1 MNETPSDLKFLD
13 SHEWV
18 KVDDNTVIVGI
29 SDHAQNELGEV
40 VFVELPAIGDEFV
53 SGDEA
58 AVVESVKAASEVYTP
73 LSGEVIEVN
82 EALEENP
89 ELVNT
94 SPYEDG
100 WFFKLRVSDENLGST
115 DMTIKNNPFESNL
128 GWVVDFSDVE
138 RDFIAKENL
147 IEIQKINKLKLVGV
161 LLNEK
166 GILRSGQKIIK
177 DDFEGE
183 VTSGTFSPYIK
194 KSIGLARV
202 PMAINGDANVQIR
215 NKLLNVKLLSLPFIR
230 KGKIMI

>member
-13 SHEWV
+13 SHEWI

-73 LSGEVIEVN
+73 ISGEVIEVN
-82 EALEENP
+82 DALEENP

-100 WFFKLRVSDENLGST
+100 WFFKLKVSDENLGSI
-115 DMTIKNNPFESNL
+115 DSLMTAEEYSSML
-128 GWVVDFSDVE
+128 DV
-138 RDFIAKENL
+138 N
-147 IEIQKINKLKLVGV
+147 
-161 LLNEK
+161 
-166 GILRSGQKIIK
+166 S
-177 DDFEGE
+177 
-183 VTSGTFSPYIK
+183 
-194 KSIGLARV
+194 
-202 PMAINGDANVQIR
+202 
-215 NKLLNVKLLSLPFIR
+215 
-230 KGKIMI
+230 

>member
-82 EALEENP
+82 EALEERP

-100 WFFKLRVSDENLGST
+100 WFFKLRVSDENLGSI
-115 DMTIKNNPFESNL
+115 DSLMTAEEYSSMLDGNS
-128 GWVVDFSDVE
+128 
-138 RDFIAKENL
+138 
-147 IEIQKINKLKLVGV
+147 
-161 LLNEK
+161 
-166 GILRSGQKIIK
+166 
-177 DDFEGE
+177 
-183 VTSGTFSPYIK
+183 
-194 KSIGLARV
+194 
-202 PMAINGDANVQIR
+202 
-215 NKLLNVKLLSLPFIR
+215 
-230 KGKIMI
+230 

>member
-13 SHEWV
+13 SHEWI

-73 LSGEVIEVN
+73 ISGEVIEVN
-82 EALEENP
+82 DALEENP

-100 WFFKLRVSDENLGST
+100 WFFKLKVSDENLGSI
-115 DMTIKNNPFESNL
+115 DSLMTAEEYSSMLDSN
-128 GWVVDFSDVE
+128 S
-138 RDFIAKENL
+138 
-147 IEIQKINKLKLVGV
+147 
-161 LLNEK
+161 
-166 GILRSGQKIIK
+166 
-177 DDFEGE
+177 
-183 VTSGTFSPYIK
+183 
-194 KSIGLARV
+194 
-202 PMAINGDANVQIR
+202 
-215 NKLLNVKLLSLPFIR
+215 
-230 KGKIMI
+230 

>member
-82 EALEENP
+82 EALEESP
-89 ELVNT
+89 ELVYT

-100 WFFKLRVSDENLGST
+100 WFFKLRVSDENLGSI
-115 DMTIKNNPFESNL
+115 DSLMTAEEYSSMLDGNS
-128 GWVVDFSDVE
+128 
-138 RDFIAKENL
+138 
-147 IEIQKINKLKLVGV
+147 
-161 LLNEK
+161 
-166 GILRSGQKIIK
+166 
-177 DDFEGE
+177 
-183 VTSGTFSPYIK
+183 
-194 KSIGLARV
+194 
-202 PMAINGDANVQIR
+202 
-215 NKLLNVKLLSLPFIR
+215 
-230 KGKIMI
+230 

>member
-73 LSGEVIEVN
+73 ISGEVIEVN
-82 EALEENP
+82 DALEESP

-94 SPYEDG
+94 SPYEEG
-100 WFFKLRVSDENLGST
+100 WFFKLKVSDENLVSI
-115 DMTIKNNPFESNL
+115 DSLMTAEEYSSMLDGNS
-128 GWVVDFSDVE
+128 
-138 RDFIAKENL
+138 
-147 IEIQKINKLKLVGV
+147 
-161 LLNEK
+161 
-166 GILRSGQKIIK
+166 
-177 DDFEGE
+177 
-183 VTSGTFSPYIK
+183 
-194 KSIGLARV
+194 
-202 PMAINGDANVQIR
+202 
-215 NKLLNVKLLSLPFIR
+215 
-230 KGKIMI
+230 

>member
-18 KVDDNTVIVGI
+18 KVHDNTVIVGI

-89 ELVNT
+89 EFVNT

-100 WFFKLRVSDENLGST
+100 WFFKLRVSDENLGSI
-115 DMTIKNNPFESNL
+115 DSLMTAEEYSSMLDGNS
-128 GWVVDFSDVE
+128 
-138 RDFIAKENL
+138 
-147 IEIQKINKLKLVGV
+147 
-161 LLNEK
+161 
-166 GILRSGQKIIK
+166 
-177 DDFEGE
+177 
-183 VTSGTFSPYIK
+183 
-194 KSIGLARV
+194 
-202 PMAINGDANVQIR
+202 
-215 NKLLNVKLLSLPFIR
+215 
-230 KGKIMI
+230 

>member
-73 LSGEVIEVN
+73 ISGEVIEVN
-82 EALEENP
+82 HALEENP

-100 WFFKLRVSDENLGST
+100 WFFKLKVSDENLASI
-115 DMTIKNNPFESNL
+115 DSLMTAEEYSSMLDGNS
-128 GWVVDFSDVE
+128 
-138 RDFIAKENL
+138 
-147 IEIQKINKLKLVGV
+147 
-161 LLNEK
+161 
-166 GILRSGQKIIK
+166 
-177 DDFEGE
+177 
-183 VTSGTFSPYIK
+183 
-194 KSIGLARV
+194 
-202 PMAINGDANVQIR
+202 
-215 NKLLNVKLLSLPFIR
+215 
-230 KGKIMI
+230 

>member
-82 EALEENP
+82 EALDDNP

-100 WFFKLRVSDENLGST
+100 WFFKLKVSDENLGSI
-115 DMTIKNNPFESNL
+115 DSLMTAEEYSSMLDGNS
-128 GWVVDFSDVE
+128 
-138 RDFIAKENL
+138 
-147 IEIQKINKLKLVGV
+147 
-161 LLNEK
+161 
-166 GILRSGQKIIK
+166 
-177 DDFEGE
+177 
-183 VTSGTFSPYIK
+183 
-194 KSIGLARV
+194 
-202 PMAINGDANVQIR
+202 
-215 NKLLNVKLLSLPFIR
+215 
-230 KGKIMI
+230 

>member
-100 WFFKLRVSDENLGST
+100 WFFKLRVSDENLESI
-115 DMTIKNNPFESNL
+115 DSLMTAEEYSSMLDGNS
-128 GWVVDFSDVE
+128 
-138 RDFIAKENL
+138 
-147 IEIQKINKLKLVGV
+147 
-161 LLNEK
+161 
-166 GILRSGQKIIK
+166 
-177 DDFEGE
+177 
-183 VTSGTFSPYIK
+183 
-194 KSIGLARV
+194 
-202 PMAINGDANVQIR
+202 
-215 NKLLNVKLLSLPFIR
+215 
-230 KGKIMI
+230 

>member
-40 VFVELPAIGDEFV
+40 VFVELPAIGDEFI

-100 WFFKLRVSDENLGST
+100 WFFKLRVGDENLGSI
-115 DMTIKNNPFESNL
+115 DSLMTAEEYSSMLDGNS
-128 GWVVDFSDVE
+128 
-138 RDFIAKENL
+138 
-147 IEIQKINKLKLVGV
+147 
-161 LLNEK
+161 
-166 GILRSGQKIIK
+166 
-177 DDFEGE
+177 
-183 VTSGTFSPYIK
+183 
-194 KSIGLARV
+194 
-202 PMAINGDANVQIR
+202 
-215 NKLLNVKLLSLPFIR
+215 
-230 KGKIMI
+230 

>member
-82 EALEENP
+82 EALEESP

-94 SPYEDG
+94 SPYEEG
-100 WFFKLRVSDENLGST
+100 WFFKLRVSDENLGSI
-115 DMTIKNNPFESNL
+115 DSLMTAEEYSSMLDGNS
-128 GWVVDFSDVE
+128 
-138 RDFIAKENL
+138 
-147 IEIQKINKLKLVGV
+147 
-161 LLNEK
+161 
-166 GILRSGQKIIK
+166 
-177 DDFEGE
+177 
-183 VTSGTFSPYIK
+183 
-194 KSIGLARV
+194 
-202 PMAINGDANVQIR
+202 
-215 NKLLNVKLLSLPFIR
+215 
-230 KGKIMI
+230 

>member
-73 LSGEVIEVN
+73 LSGEVVEVN

-100 WFFKLRVSDENLGST
+100 WFFKLKVSDENLESI
-115 DMTIKNNPFESNL
+115 DSLMTAEEYSSMLDGNS
-128 GWVVDFSDVE
+128 
-138 RDFIAKENL
+138 
-147 IEIQKINKLKLVGV
+147 
-161 LLNEK
+161 
-166 GILRSGQKIIK
+166 
-177 DDFEGE
+177 
-183 VTSGTFSPYIK
+183 
-194 KSIGLARV
+194 
-202 PMAINGDANVQIR
+202 
-215 NKLLNVKLLSLPFIR
+215 
-230 KGKIMI
+230 

>member
-29 SDHAQNELGEV
+29 SDHAQSELGEV

-89 ELVNT
+89 EFVNT

-100 WFFKLRVSDENLGST
+100 WFFKLRVSDENLGSI
-115 DMTIKNNPFESNL
+115 DSLMTAEEYSSMLDGNS
-128 GWVVDFSDVE
+128 
-138 RDFIAKENL
+138 
-147 IEIQKINKLKLVGV
+147 
-161 LLNEK
+161 
-166 GILRSGQKIIK
+166 
-177 DDFEGE
+177 
-183 VTSGTFSPYIK
+183 
-194 KSIGLARV
+194 
-202 PMAINGDANVQIR
+202 
-215 NKLLNVKLLSLPFIR
+215 
-230 KGKIMI
+230 

>member
-40 VFVELPAIGDEFV
+40 VFVELPAIGDEFT

-58 AVVESVKAASEVYTP
+58 AVVESLKAASEVYTP

-100 WFFKLRVSDENLGST
+100 WFFKLRVSDENLGSI
-115 DMTIKNNPFESNL
+115 DSLMTAEEYSSMLDGNS
-128 GWVVDFSDVE
+128 
-138 RDFIAKENL
+138 
-147 IEIQKINKLKLVGV
+147 
-161 LLNEK
+161 
-166 GILRSGQKIIK
+166 
-177 DDFEGE
+177 
-183 VTSGTFSPYIK
+183 
-194 KSIGLARV
+194 
-202 PMAINGDANVQIR
+202 
-215 NKLLNVKLLSLPFIR
+215 
-230 KGKIMI
+230 

>member
-13 SHEWV
+13 SHEWI
-18 KVDDNTVIVGI
+18 KVDENTVIVGI

-73 LSGEVIEVN
+73 MSGEVIEVN

-100 WFFKLRVSDENLGST
+100 WFFKLKVSDENLGSI
-115 DMTIKNNPFESNL
+115 DSLMTAEEYSSMLDGNS
-128 GWVVDFSDVE
+128 
-138 RDFIAKENL
+138 
-147 IEIQKINKLKLVGV
+147 
-161 LLNEK
+161 
-166 GILRSGQKIIK
+166 
-177 DDFEGE
+177 
-183 VTSGTFSPYIK
+183 
-194 KSIGLARV
+194 
-202 PMAINGDANVQIR
+202 
-215 NKLLNVKLLSLPFIR
+215 
-230 KGKIMI
+230 

>member
-13 SHEWV
+13 SHEWI

-100 WFFKLRVSDENLGST
+100 WFFKLRVGDENLGSI
-115 DMTIKNNPFESNL
+115 DSLMTAEEYSSMLDGNS
-128 GWVVDFSDVE
+128 
-138 RDFIAKENL
+138 
-147 IEIQKINKLKLVGV
+147 
-161 LLNEK
+161 
-166 GILRSGQKIIK
+166 
-177 DDFEGE
+177 
-183 VTSGTFSPYIK
+183 
-194 KSIGLARV
+194 
-202 PMAINGDANVQIR
+202 
-215 NKLLNVKLLSLPFIR
+215 
-230 KGKIMI
+230 

>member
-1 MNETPSDLKFLD
+1 MNEAPSDLKFLD

-73 LSGEVIEVN
+73 ISGEVIEVN
-82 EALEENP
+82 EALEESP

-100 WFFKLRVSDENLGST
+100 WFFKLKVSDENLVSI
-115 DMTIKNNPFESNL
+115 DSLMTAEEYSSMLDGNS
-128 GWVVDFSDVE
+128 
-138 RDFIAKENL
+138 
-147 IEIQKINKLKLVGV
+147 
-161 LLNEK
+161 
-166 GILRSGQKIIK
+166 
-177 DDFEGE
+177 
-183 VTSGTFSPYIK
+183 
-194 KSIGLARV
+194 
-202 PMAINGDANVQIR
+202 
-215 NKLLNVKLLSLPFIR
+215 
-230 KGKIMI
+230 

>member
-73 LSGEVIEVN
+73 ISGEVIEVN
-82 EALEENP
+82 EALEESP

-100 WFFKLRVSDENLGST
+100 WFFKLKVSDENLGSI
-115 DMTIKNNPFESNL
+115 DSLMTTEEYSSMLDGNS
-128 GWVVDFSDVE
+128 
-138 RDFIAKENL
+138 
-147 IEIQKINKLKLVGV
+147 
-161 LLNEK
+161 
-166 GILRSGQKIIK
+166 
-177 DDFEGE
+177 
-183 VTSGTFSPYIK
+183 
-194 KSIGLARV
+194 
-202 PMAINGDANVQIR
+202 
-215 NKLLNVKLLSLPFIR
+215 
-230 KGKIMI
+230 

>member
-82 EALEENP
+82 EALEESP

-100 WFFKLRVSDENLGST
+100 WFFKLKVSDENLGSI
-115 DMTIKNNPFESNL
+115 DSLMTAEEYSSMLDGNS
-128 GWVVDFSDVE
+128 
-138 RDFIAKENL
+138 
-147 IEIQKINKLKLVGV
+147 
-161 LLNEK
+161 
-166 GILRSGQKIIK
+166 
-177 DDFEGE
+177 
-183 VTSGTFSPYIK
+183 
-194 KSIGLARV
+194 
-202 PMAINGDANVQIR
+202 
-215 NKLLNVKLLSLPFIR
+215 
-230 KGKIMI
+230 